1 MTLHTRE
8 FCFKA
13 ETVEETGVFTGY
25 ASVFDVLDSY
35 NEIVS
40 RGAFLD
46 SLAEHK
52 AKGTMPAMLWQ
63 HRSAE
68 PMGVYTEMDEDSI
81 GLRVRGQIAMKTQ
94 RGAEAYE
101 LLKMGAISG
110 MSIGFTPREDSYD
123 KLTGITTLKKVK
135 LWENSLVTFPAN
147 DAARVQ
153 GVKAVDGIITLR
165 DAEDYLREAGISKG
179 QALAFLSKIKSI
191 ARSESAADDAM
202 LRIREALINSPLN
215 KISH

>member
-1 MTLHTRE
+1 MTLQTRE

-13 ETVEETGVFTGY
+13 ETVEESGVFTGY
-25 ASVFDVLDSY
+25 GSVFDVLDSY
-35 NEIVS
+35 KEIVV
-40 RGAFLD
+40 RGAF
-46 SLAEHK
+46 AETMAAHK

-63 HRSAE
+63 HRSGE
-68 PMGVYTEMDEDSI
+68 PMGVYLEMDEDAV

-110 MSIGFTPREDSYD
+110 LSIGFVPREEAYD
-123 KLTGITTLKKVK
+123 KVTGITTLKKVD
-135 LWENSLVTFPAN
+135 LWELSLVTFPAN

-191 ARSESAADDAM
+191 ARSESAADDEM
-202 LRIREALINSPLN
+202 VRIREALLKSPLN
-215 KISH
+215 NI

>member
-1 MTLHTRE
+1 MTLQTRE

-13 ETVEETGVFTGY
+13 ETVEESGVFTGY
-25 ASVFDVLDSY
+25 GSVFDVLDSY
-35 NEIVS
+35 KEIVV
-40 RGAFLD
+40 RGAF
-46 SLAEHK
+46 AETMAAHK

-63 HRSAE
+63 HRSGE
-68 PMGVYTEMDEDSI
+68 PMGVYLEMDEDAV

-110 MSIGFTPREDSYD
+110 LSIGFVPREEAYD
-123 KLTGITTLKKVK
+123 KVTGITTLKKVD
-135 LWENSLVTFPAN
+135 LWELSLVTFPAN

-191 ARSESAADDAM
+191 ARSESAADDEM
-202 LRIREALINSPLN
+202 VRIREALLKSPLN
-215 KISH
+215 NTH

>member
-1 MTLHTRE
+1 MTLQTRE

-13 ETVEETGVFTGY
+13 ETVEESGVFTGY
-25 ASVFDVLDSY
+25 GSVFDVLDSY
-35 NEIVS
+35 KEIVV
-40 RGAFLD
+40 RGAF
-46 SLAEHK
+46 AETMAAHK

-63 HRSAE
+63 HRSGE
-68 PMGVYTEMDEDSI
+68 PMGVYLEMDEDAV

-110 MSIGFTPREDSYD
+110 LSIGFVPREEAYD
-123 KLTGITTLKKVK
+123 KVTGITTLKKVD
-135 LWENSLVTFPAN
+135 LWELSLVTFPAN

-191 ARSESAADDAM
+191 ARSESAADDEM
-202 LRIREALINSPLN
+202 VRIREALMKSPLN
-215 KISH
+215 TIAH

>member
-1 MTLHTRE
+1 MTLQTRE

-13 ETVEETGVFTGY
+13 ETVEESGVFTGY
-25 ASVFDVLDSY
+25 GSVFDVLDSY
-35 NEIVS
+35 KEIVV
-40 RGAFLD
+40 RGAF
-46 SLAEHK
+46 AETMAAHK

-63 HRSAE
+63 HRSGE
-68 PMGVYTEMDEDSI
+68 PMGVYLEMDEDAV

-110 MSIGFTPREDSYD
+110 LSIGFVPREEAYD
-123 KLTGITTLKKVK
+123 KVTGITTLKKVD
-135 LWENSLVTFPAN
+135 LWELSLVTFPAN

-191 ARSESAADDAM
+191 ARSESAADDEM
-202 LRIREALINSPLN
+202 VRIREALLKSPLN
-215 KISH
+215 TIAH

>member
-1 MTLHTRE
+1 M
-8 FCFKA
+8 
-13 ETVEETGVFTGY
+13 FTGY
-25 ASVFDVLDSY
+25 GSVFDVLDSY
-35 NEIVS
+35 KEIVV
-40 RGAFLD
+40 RGAF
-46 SLAEHK
+46 AETMAAHK

-63 HRSAE
+63 HRSGE
-68 PMGVYTEMDEDSI
+68 PMGVYLEMDEDAV

-110 MSIGFTPREDSYD
+110 LSIGFVPREEAYD
-123 KLTGITTLKKVK
+123 KVTGITTLKKVD
-135 LWENSLVTFPAN
+135 LWELSLVTFPAN

-191 ARSESAADDAM
+191 ARSESAADDEM
-202 LRIREALINSPLN
+202 VRIREALLKSPLN
-215 KISH
+215 NI

>member
-1 MTLHTRE
+1 MQTRE

-13 ETVEETGVFTGY
+13 ETVEESGVFTGY
-25 ASVFDVLDSY
+25 GSVFDVLDSY
-35 NEIVS
+35 KEIVV
-40 RGAFLD
+40 RGAF
-46 SLAEHK
+46 AETMAAHK

-63 HRSAE
+63 HRSGE
-68 PMGVYTEMDEDSI
+68 PMGVYLEMDEDAV

-110 MSIGFTPREDSYD
+110 LSIGFVPREEAYD
-123 KLTGITTLKKVK
+123 KVTGITTLKKVD
-135 LWENSLVTFPAN
+135 LWELSLVTFPAN

-191 ARSESAADDAM
+191 ARSESAADDEM
-202 LRIREALINSPLN
+202 VRIREALLKSPLN
-215 KISH
+215 NI

>member
-1 MTLHTRE
+1 MTLQTRE

-13 ETVEETGVFTGY
+13 ETVEESGVFTGY
-25 ASVFDVLDSY
+25 GSVFDVLDSY
-35 NEIVS
+35 KEIVV
-40 RGAFLD
+40 RGA
-46 SLAEHK
+46 SAETMAAHK

-63 HRSAE
+63 HRSGE
-68 PMGVYTEMDEDSI
+68 PMGVYLEMDEDAV

-110 MSIGFTPREDSYD
+110 LSIGFVPREEAYD
-123 KLTGITTLKKVK
+123 KVTGITTLKKVD
-135 LWENSLVTFPAN
+135 LWELSLVTFPAN

-191 ARSESAADDAM
+191 ARSESAADDEM
-202 LRIREALINSPLN
+202 VRIREALLKSPLN
-215 KISH
+215 NI

>member
-1 MTLHTRE
+1 MTLQTRE

-13 ETVEETGVFTGY
+13 ETVEESGVFTGY
-25 ASVFDVLDSY
+25 GSVFDVLDSY
-35 NEIVS
+35 KEIVV
-40 RGAFLD
+40 RGAF
-46 SLAEHK
+46 AETMAAHK

-63 HRSAE
+63 HRSGE
-68 PMGVYTEMDEDSI
+68 PMGVYLEMDEDAV

-110 MSIGFTPREDSYD
+110 LSIGFVPREEAYD
-123 KLTGITTLKKVK
+123 KVTGITTLKKVD
-135 LWENSLVTFPAN
+135 LWELSLVTFPAN

-191 ARSESAADDAM
+191 ARSESVADDEIV
-202 LRIREALINSPLN
+202 RIREALLKSPLN
-215 KISH
+215 NTH

>member
-1 MTLHTRE
+1 MTLQTRE

-13 ETVEETGVFTGY
+13 ETVEESGVFTGY
-25 ASVFDVLDSY
+25 GSVFDVLDSY
-35 NEIVS
+35 KEIVV
-40 RGAFLD
+40 RGAFAD
-46 SLAEHK
+46 TMAAHK

-63 HRSAE
+63 HRSGE
-68 PMGVYTEMDEDSI
+68 PMGVYLEMDEDAV

-110 MSIGFTPREDSYD
+110 LSIGFVPREEAYD
-123 KLTGITTLKKVK
+123 KVTGITTLKKVD
-135 LWENSLVTFPAN
+135 LWELSLVTFPAN

-191 ARSESAADDAM
+191 ARSESAADDEM
-202 LRIREALINSPLN
+202 VRIREALLKSPLN
-215 KISH
+215 TIAH